1 MPGTAA
7 KAGGRNYFWRAATKA
22 SQWSMTSNPAVGSKL
37 RRLHDLLTDM
47 KATLREPDRGNFA
60 EAIRYVDSGIAAL
73 KSDPT
78 STAGAVGWCERARP
92 LIAVTQAT
100 YASMG
105 GRVET
110 ATQKNERASRLL
122 REILAA

>member
-1 MPGTAA
+1 
-7 KAGGRNYFWRAATKA
+7 
-22 SQWSMTSNPAVGSKL
+22 MTSNLSVSLKL
-37 RRLHDLLTDM
+37 SRLRDLLMDM

-73 KSDPT
+73 QNDPT
-78 STAGAVGWCERARP
+78 DRAGAVGWCARARP

-110 ATQKNERASRLL
+110 AAQKNERASRLL
-122 REILAA
+122 REILAV

>member
-1 MPGTAA
+1 
-7 KAGGRNYFWRAATKA
+7 
-22 SQWSMTSNPAVGSKL
+22 MTSNPSVSLKL
-37 RRLHDLLTDM
+37 SRLHDMLMDM

-73 KSDPT
+73 KNDPT
-78 STAGAVGWCERARP
+78 DTARAVGWCERARP
-92 LIAVTQAT
+92 LIAITQAT
-100 YASMG
+100 YTSMG

-110 ATQKNERASRLL
+110 AAQKNERASRLL

>member
-1 MPGTAA
+1 
-7 KAGGRNYFWRAATKA
+7 
-22 SQWSMTSNPAVGSKL
+22 MTSNPSVSLKL
-37 RRLHDLLTDM
+37 SRLHDLLMDM

-73 KSDPT
+73 KNDPT
-78 STAGAVGWCERARP
+78 DTARAVGLCERARP
-92 LIAVTQAT
+92 LIAITQAT
-100 YASMG
+100 YTSMG

-110 ATQKNERASRLL
+110 AAQKNERASRLL